1 MNNRIKEVRNCLKL
15 SQENFG
21 KELGITKSAISKI
34 ELGENKV
41 TESMSKLIC
50 SRFGIN
56 KEWLK
61 NGVGEMFV
69 EQKDYIFEQFCE
81 KYNLE
86 GLQRIII
93 LQFLKLDDTRRKVII
108 DYIQSLI
115 DEYNKQQKLMQ
126 QKKENNQNQQQENM
140 YAAAR
145 GGRIKLNTGSEAITA
160 LKKDLDKIEEQKKT
174 GKYKPSEFL

>member
-1 MNNRIKEVRNCLKL
+1 MNNRIKEIRNSLNL
-15 SQENFG
+15 NQENFG
-21 KELGITKSAISKI
+21 KTLGITKSAVSKM

-41 TESMSKLIC
+41 TESMSMLIC
-50 SRFGIN
+50 SRFGVS

-61 NGVGEMFV
+61 NGVGKMFV

-115 DEYNKQQKLMQ
+115 DEYNKQQKLEQ
-126 QKKENNQNQQQENM
+126 QKKENNQNQQQDDV

-145 GGRIKLNTGSEAITA
+145 GGRVKLNASSEAIAA
-160 LKKDLDKIEEQKKT
+160 LQKDLNKIEEQKKVS
-174 GKYKPSEFL
+174 KYKSPEFL